1 MFTIKKETP
10 QYNEKEKNILSAL
23 LIIPAAGA
31 GIFSYQVEKQAAM
44 GLLYFNE
51 NNTTKTHDI

>member
-1 MFTIKKETP
+1 MIKKKIIILTT
-10 QYNEKEKNILSAL
+10 LSAL
-23 LIIPAAGA
+23 LIIPAASA
-31 GIFSYQVEKQAAM
+31 RIFSYQVGKQAAM